1 MRRMITHVVLF
12 KLKDRSREAVEVT
25 KQVLL
30 NMRGRIP
37 ELLDIEVGSD
47 QLHSERSFDIALI
60 THHES
65 WAGLDA
71 YQVHPVHAEVGV
83 HMKQVLERSVSV
95 DYET

>member
-1 MRRMITHVVLF
+1 MITHVVLF
-12 KLKDRSREAVEVT
+12 RLKDRSPEAVEVT

-37 ELLDIEVGSD
+37 ELLDVEVGAD

-71 YQVHPVHAEVGV
+71 YQVHPVHQEVGV
-83 HMKQVLERSVSV
+83 HMKQVIDRSVSV